1 MRITKRQLRKIITEE
16 VAGTSAQLMTDEQ
29 LMQEGLLD
37 FLGGLFKKMS
47 GALKKVVT
55 AGVKALNPGKEAN
68 TYVAKAAKKIS
79 KETGQEINA
88 KTIDELNL
96 EFEDHARV
104 LGLSQVPYSK
114 VVSAEAL
121 DLFKQADAV
130 KDWTPKSDSEED
142 NDAWMNENEEGIT
155 ALMKAAG
162 TVLGML
168 RYYYDEIDLGGGER
182 ISQFQKAADSFPD
195 PDPAAVCKWTMDAC
209 EKIAGFFSMDEAKPL
224 VAEYVKIYKAAEAI
238 GKKVAA
244 SAKEQQKEWAA
255 ARRAVG
261 EILNEGKVKITRR
274 QLRKII
280 AEEIAHPR
288 HGLGKN
294 IADADFPIVVG
305 YGDRSEIAYDQE
317 ELDSILDM
325 ITGGPGSSTNIPYSL
340 DSLEDMEPKDRP
352 VGADIERFSE
362 GKVKIK
368 KSKVR
373 ELIKEAVLKES
384 FQAMR
389 QQRADLLK
397 NQYEEVS
404 SDTRYPYGKN
414 RGDVRRT
421 TVYKRKDGQP
431 VPDADFQMLKDHDK
445 QERIEGGMMAA
456 LSGINTT
463 TVSDDGLTLTIKYYR
478 HTAG

>member
-1 MRITKRQLRKIITEE
+1 MKITKRQLRKIITEE
-16 VAGTSAQLMTDEQ
+16 ITGTSAQLMTDEQ
-29 LMQEGLLD
+29 LLEEGLLD
-37 FLGGLFKKMS
+37 FLGGLFKKMT
-47 GALKKVVT
+47 GALKKVVD

-68 TYVAKAAKKIS
+68 THVAKAAEKIS
-79 KETGQEINA
+79 KKYDEKIEAETIG
-88 KTIDELNL
+88 DLDL
-96 EFEDHARV
+96 ENENHHRV
-104 LGLSQVPYSK
+104 LGMSQIPYSK

-142 NDAWMNENEEGIT
+142 NEAWMDENEEGIT

-209 EKIAGFFSMDEAKPL
+209 EDIVGFFGSIPEAKPM
-224 VAEYVKIYKAAEAI
+224 AKEYVKIYKAAEAI

-244 SAKEQQKEWAA
+244 SAKEQQKEWAM

-261 EILNEGKVKITRR
+261 EILNEDKMKIT
-274 QLRKII
+274 
-280 AEEIAHPR
+280 
-288 HGLGKN
+288 
-294 IADADFPIVVG
+294 
-305 YGDRSEIAYDQE
+305 
-317 ELDSILDM
+317 
-325 ITGGPGSSTNIPYSL
+325 
-340 DSLEDMEPKDRP
+340 
-352 VGADIERFSE
+352 
-362 GKVKIK
+362 

-373 ELIKEAVLKES
+373 SLIKEAVLKES
-384 FQAMR
+384 MQALR

-397 NQYEEVS
+397 SQYEEVS
-404 SDTRYPYGKN
+404 SNTSYPYGRY

-421 TVYKRKDGQP
+421 TVYKRMDGQP
-431 VPDADFQMLKDHDK
+431 VPDADFELLKNHDK
-445 QERIEGGMMAA
+445 QERIEGGSMAA
-456 LSGINTT
+456 LGGINTT
-463 TVSDDGLTLTIKYYR
+463 TVSDDGLTMTVKYYR